1 MSDSKASNHE
11 RVVNVE
17 IEAEG
22 VRKLPESL
30 GASVKVVFES
40 PTLLKDFP
48 ALLEAVL
55 LTPIYMLLAD
65 ICKLRQ
71 CYT

>member
-30 GASVKVVFES
+30 GASVKVIFES

-48 ALLEAVL
+48 APAGSCVININLHV
-55 LTPIYMLLAD
+55 TS
-65 ICKLRQ
+65 
-71 CYT
+71 